1 MSITRGLKQLGFKP
15 DEDFICQDDGDGKG
29 AYISKWLSSSAQ
41 PSDSEITAAANTFE
55 TNYTNNKYQR
65 DRAAAYPSIAD
76 QLDMQYWDEV
86 NSTTTW
92 KDAIAKVKA
101 DYPKP

>member
-1 MSITRGLKQLGFKP
+1 MSIARGLKQLGFIP

-29 AYISKWLSSSAQ
+29 PYISQWLSSSPQ

-55 TNYTNNKYQR
+55 INYTNNKYQR
-65 DRAAAYPSIAD
+65 DRVASYPSLED
-76 QLDMQYWDEV
+76 QLDMQYWDQV
-86 NSTTTW
+86 NGTTTW

-101 DYPKP
+101 DHPKP